1 MDSLAMSGQ
10 FNLARVDARID
21 RREVALFVGAAMLL
35 AMVAVLIGKKTG
47 WDLFNYHWY
56 NPYALL
62 EGRFGFDVAVG
73 HHATYYNPL
82 PDLPLFLI
90 GSHGPAWLGGVLM
103 GALAGIAV
111 ALIGALAY
119 RSLPIVDERWRAFA
133 SVGIALLSVT
143 GAGAFQEIGDPANDI
158 PAGIGI
164 FASLLLVVSKFETVR
179 LDTIGREQ
187 YRVLLLAGLCAG
199 AAVGLKLTTAV
210 YGVGLVGAL
219 CAISGSARVR
229 LSRCLIFG
237 VASLSGMLLT
247 GGFWMWEMW
256 QFSGNPFFP
265 YFNDLF
271 RSPMLTEA
279 SYRDPNFR
287 PANWLEAAFFP
298 FYFTA
303 DSRHVSESVFRDA
316 RILVLYVLIPLAGA
330 LSLWRRV
337 NHKESLQIGPRGFLM
352 WFAVITYFA
361 WLAIFDIY
369 RYLIPLEMLAP
380 LLIVLALWHW
390 PLKELQRIAICAVV
404 LGVLQAVVRVDL
416 SDRQSWQGRYVE
428 VSTPPLPNDKQT
440 MILMTGHAPMAYV
453 IPSFPDAIPFLRI
466 DGWLVHGSDRVTG
479 LAKNMRERVSKHA
492 GSLYLLFAPNESEA
506 AAKAARDYDLNAS
519 IDSASCLT
527 VTSNIDK
534 PLWLCPASK
543 PQRRVEASVDSE

>member
-1 MDSLAMSGQ
+1 VSAQASIAIGNRSLVG
-10 FNLARVDARID
+10 
-21 RREVALFVGAAMLL
+21 RRDIVLFVGAPVLL
-35 AMVAVLIGKKTG
+35 AIVALFIGKKTG

-82 PDLPLFLI
+82 PDLPLFLL

-119 RSLPIVDERWRAFA
+119 RSLPIIDERWRAIA
-133 SVGIALLSVT
+133 SIGLALLSVT

-164 FASLLLVVSKFETVR
+164 FASLLLLVSKFETVR
-179 LDTIGREQ
+179 AHSIGKDQ
-187 YRVLLLAGLCAG
+187 YRVLLLAGVCAG

-219 CAISGSARVR
+219 CAISGPVRVR
-229 LSRCLIFG
+229 LSRCLVFG

-271 RSPMLTEA
+271 RSPLLTEA

-287 PANWLEAAFFP
+287 PANWLEAALFP

-303 DSRHVSESVFRDA
+303 DSRQVSESTFRDA
-316 RILVLYVLIPLAGA
+316 RVLVLYVLIPIAGA

-337 NHKESLQIGPRGFLM
+337 KYKEHREIGPIGFLM
-352 WFAVITYFA
+352 WFAAIAYLA

-380 LLIVLALWHW
+380 LLIALAISQW
-390 PLKELQRIAICAVV
+390 PIKATQRIAICVV
-404 LGVLQAVVRVDL
+404 LFAALQAVVRVDL
-416 SDRQSWQGRYVE
+416 SDRQSWQGPYVQ
-428 VSTPPLPNDKQT
+428 VSVPSLPNAEST

-453 IPSFPDAIPFLRI
+453 IPYFPNDIPFLRI

-479 LAKNMRERVSKHA
+479 LAKNMRQRVGEHT
-492 GSLYLLFAPNESEA
+492 GPLYLLLAPNESEP
-506 AAKAARDYDLNAS
+506 AAKAASDYDLNVTIDGATCSVVSSS
-519 IDSASCLT
+519 ID
-527 VTSNIDK
+527 N

-543 PQRRVEASVDSE
+543 RLTQRQ